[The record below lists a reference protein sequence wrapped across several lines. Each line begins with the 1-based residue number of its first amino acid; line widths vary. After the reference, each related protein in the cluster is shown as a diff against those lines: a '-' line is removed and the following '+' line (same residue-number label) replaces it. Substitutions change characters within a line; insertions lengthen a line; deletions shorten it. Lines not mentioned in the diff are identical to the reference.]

1 MSLLPIRTSIPIEP
15 WEPTTITPLG
25 DAIHSM
31 TPMRGIGANTALRD
45 ARLLCQA
52 LTAGGDPVAAIGGYE
67 RRMREYGFAAVRDS
81 LQAAEQFVGENA
93 VARLG
98 FKTFLRTAQR
108 VPSLRAKAFG

>member
-1 MSLLPIRTSIPIEP
+1 
-15 WEPTTITPLG
+15 
-25 DAIHSM
+25 
-31 TPMRGIGANTALRD
+31 
-45 ARLLCQA
+45 
-52 LTAGGDPVAAIGGYE
+52 
-67 RRMREYGFAAVRDS
+67 MREYGFAAVRDS